1 MDCFIK
7 PRSIKLSQSYHV
19 QQYSD
24 HVISLLT
31 MRLHFYI
38 SIRLLGLLL
47 KTIFHFWQMH
57 YLRLPGHK
65 NIWGWR
71 CLLEHCH
78 EWIWFNFKH
87 WKTNLKAILDA
98 PTNSFWFFLWQFFP
112 FVNPQGRKAPRWS
125 TIRWVNTA
133 AESLPQHHQLMEPCP
148 VRVSVAI
155 SLRVWGRKVDSKR
168 ERPSLS

>member
-1 MDCFIK
+1 M
-7 PRSIKLSQSYHV
+7 S
-19 QQYSD
+19 
-24 HVISLLT
+24 
-31 MRLHFYI
+31 LHFYI

-57 YLRLPGHK
+57 YLRLSGHK
-65 NIWGWR
+65 NTWGWR

-87 WKTNLKAILDA
+87 WGTNLKAILEA

-125 TIRWVNTA
+125 THKMSEHCRWVSPPTPSANGIMPS
-133 AESLPQHHQLMEPCP
+133 ESEHWYLLEG
-148 VRVSVAI
+148 
-155 SLRVWGRKVDSKR
+155 GRKKGRLQKR
-168 ERPSLS
+168 AAFTVLKMYDGFMWTVLSVVHTYVPEWIKSE